1 MLEIDW
7 KISKEWFPGRCINID
22 WLEVF
27 CTESTKGFPHDA
39 NYFRNLGISVNERD
53 YGTRQYKE
61 MFVLLD
67 QYDEPFVEIRRAP
80 VSEGKGRVRGIFNP
94 YNCHIKLANKY
105 CYHPDAIGLFE
116 GFLQQYGYTVERLY
130 RFDLCMDFE
139 KFDGGDDPNDFI
151 KRYLKGR
158 YAKINQ
164 CNLAAHGVDRWSTRE
179 WNSLSW
185 GSPTSMVN
193 TKLYNKT
200 LELKQAKDKPYIKGA
215 WLASDLIDNS
225 VTMTRKDKYGKEYEP
240 QIYRL
245 EYSIKSSARGWFV
258 YEDNNGNHEQQLVK
272 SHALETYRTKQDQL
286 DAFAFLTYHYFH
298 FKIFEDGVRKDR
310 CKDKILFDFNVGQVY
325 KLDRVLTSRSQVNH
339 LHQLVLHLKQYRDK
353 QFDKE
358 VRDACTLL
366 ITQLESDQ
374 VRDQLPDPYESTEL
388 DIIREALAIKINR
401 HSELS
406 IQEIVARLRP
416 LFESAKDFW

>member
-1 MLEIDW
+1 MLEIEW
-7 KISKEWFPGRCINID
+7 KISNEWCPGRCVNID

-27 CTESTKGFPHDA
+27 CTESANGFPHNADF
-39 NYFRNLGISVNERD
+39 FRSLGIMVNERD

-61 MFVLLD
+61 MFTLLD

-80 VSEGKGRVRGIFNP
+80 VSEGRGRLKGIFNP

-105 CYHPDAIGLFE
+105 CYHPDAVGIFQR
-116 GFLQQYGYTVERLY
+116 FLATYGYTVERLY

-139 KFDGGDDPNDFI
+139 KFDSGDDPNDFI
-151 KRYLKGR
+151 KRYLKGV

-185 GSPTSMVN
+185 GSPSSMVN

-200 LELKQAKDKPYIKGA
+200 LELKQSKDKPYIKGA
-215 WLASDLIDNS
+215 WLAADLIDNS

-245 EYSIKSSARGWFV
+245 EFSIKSSARGWYV
-258 YEDNNGNHEQQLVK
+258 YEDNHGNHELQLVK
-272 SHALETYRTKQDQL
+272 AHDLDCYYTKQAQL
-286 DAFAFLTYHYFH
+286 NAFAFLTDHYFH

-310 CKDKILFDFNVGQVY
+310 CKDKFLFDFNIDHVY
-325 KLDRVLTSRSQVNH
+325 KLDRVLTSRTQVNH
-339 LHQLVLHLKQYRDK
+339 LNALVLALKHYRDR
-353 QFDKE
+353 QLDK
-358 VRDACTLL
+358 VLRDACTLL
-366 ITQLESDQ
+366 INHLESDQ
-374 VRDQLPDPYESTEL
+374 VRSQLPDPYESTEL
-388 DIIREALAIKINR
+388 QIIREALGIKINQ
-401 HSELS
+401 HSDKS
-406 IQEIVARLRP
+406 IQEIIARLRP
-416 LFESAKDFW
+416 LCEVSRDFW